1 MMNNSWDG
9 VLDSEYQK
17 DYFKKLINYID
28 NEYLNETIYPS
39 KENLFNAFNFTDYNN
54 VKVVILGQDP
64 YHGEGEA
71 MGLSFSV
78 PNDIKRPPSLRN
90 IFKELE
96 SDLGIIREE
105 NDLTKWAK
113 EGVLLLNAILTVK
126 KDTPLYHK
134 DKGWEVFTD
143 NVIRLLNDYERPL
156 VFILW
161 GNYARSKKSLIT
173 NPKHFVIESAHPSPL
188 SASRGFFG
196 SKPFSKTNEFLEK
209 NNMKGIDW

>member
-90 IFKELE
+90 IYKELE

>member
-1 MMNNSWDG
+1 MMNNSWDS

-28 NEYLNETIYPS
+28 DEYLNEIIYPS
-39 KENLFNAFNFTDYNN
+39 KENIFNAFNLTDYNN